1 MKFQLGGRKISIQV
15 EEPMP
20 GLTSAEDT
28 MYLLNEIGLAYS
40 RAAYFLEEAGAKG
53 LAKDADH
60 RSWEIFNELKKRG
73 FYDKEDESESA

>member
-15 EEPMP
+15 EESLP

-28 MYLLNEIGLAYS
+28 MYLLNDIGLAYS
-40 RAAYFLEEAGAKG
+40 RAGHFLEEAGAHS
-53 LAKDADH
+53 LAADADR

-73 FYDKEDESESA
+73 FYDQEDRGK

>member
-15 EEPMP
+15 EEPLP

-40 RAAYFLEEAGAKG
+40 RAAYFMEEAGAKG
-53 LAKDADH
+53 LAKDAD
-60 RSWEIFNELKKRG
+60 RTSWEIFNELKKRG
-73 FYDKEDESESA
+73 FYDRKEETESA